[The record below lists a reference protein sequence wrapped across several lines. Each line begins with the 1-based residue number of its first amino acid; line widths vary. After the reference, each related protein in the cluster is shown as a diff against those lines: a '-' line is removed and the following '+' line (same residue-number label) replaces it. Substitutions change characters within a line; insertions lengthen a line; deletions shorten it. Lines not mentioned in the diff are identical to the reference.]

1 MLVSLIGIV
10 LNVISVSILSLR
22 KFKDK
27 FNKYLLIFSINSA
40 LLNFN
45 DFLMFFSSLLFN
57 SYNLNYSYSKGV
69 YMIFYYV
76 LWSVLYSIGGFLDIF
91 IIYERIQLI
100 NPKLSLL
107 LKEKASRI
115 SIAVFFFCLIINIP
129 INLSRRIES
138 MQLLVSFCQKK
149 LTTINFPDTWS
160 FVKKVPALNTNKI

>member
-138 MQLLVSFCQKK
+138 MQLLVSFCQEK
-149 LTTINFPDTWS
+149 LTTINFLDTWS